1 MTGRIRVGW
10 PTVALAALAAVWAY
24 PVVWTLANALKPTAD
39 LYRGGILDL
48 PFPPAIGNLAEA
60 WNRASLGSALLNS
73 AYVTTMSVVGALVL
87 AIPAAFTLTRLRP
100 PGRAGLF
107 LVILAPLIIPTEVL
121 IVPLFAIY
129 RTVGL
134 INSLPGLALVN
145 IVFSVS
151 FATVILAGFFR
162 RIPQDVIDAARLDGA
177 GRLELLTSI
186 AIPLSR
192 PGILAVAALLGI
204 FAWNDFAGSLVLLQ
218 RPSVFTAPLALTT
231 FSSFYA
237 TDEGLRFAGLAITF
251 IPPLIAFIA
260 LQRSFVQGLT
270 AGTSR

>member
-1 MTGRIRVGW
+1 MTGRIRVRW

>member
-1 MTGRIRVGW
+1 MSSRIPVRW
-10 PTVALAALAAVWAY
+10 PTLLLAALAAVWAY

-39 LYRGGILDL
+39 LYRGGLLDL
-48 PFPPAIGNLAEA
+48 PFPPVLGNLADA

-73 AYVTTMSVVGALVL
+73 AYVTTMTVAGALVV

-100 PGRAGLF
+100 PARAGLF

-129 RTVGL
+129 RNLGL

-145 IVFSVS
+145 IVFTVS
-151 FATVILAGFFR
+151 FATVILAGLFR

-177 GRLELLTSI
+177 GRLDLLTSI
-186 AIPLSR
+186 AVPLSR
-192 PGILAVAALLGI
+192 PGVLAVAALVGI

-231 FSSFYA
+231 FSTFYA

-251 IPPLIAFIA
+251 IPPLIAFIV

-270 AGTSR
+270 VGTAR